1 MNSEPTAKKLE
12 KYYSTLTY
20 KQLRKLVDL
29 YKLDLRLFDYSLED
43 VLGFSLAWLQL
54 YSRISDNRDEL
65 RFELWIVWLN
75 SIMRTRL

>member
-12 KYYSTLTY
+12 KYYSMLTY

-43 VLGFSLAWLQL
+43 VLGFSLAWLQV

-65 RFELWIVWLN
+65 RFESWIATLMVK
-75 SIMRTRL
+75 